1 MQGATGRIC
10 WPSSR
15 PTNDRYSAR
24 EIHGASEVRPDSRGP
39 RVAPAQHCA
48 AFASDQKAVPEFSP
62 RWEAHSASLIGSW
75 EDLHGRNLT
84 SALMRSRVHNR
95 TGDRG
100 GEPFRLTEGGLPSVL
115 PASGRGRSLKRSRR
129 KKRAASSSVFLF
141 GGGRDASNAFVA
153 AAKAPIGR
161 ASEEA
166 CHAQRHQSLAGR
178 IGARLGRFGR
188 RRSALGSR

>member
-1 MQGATGRIC
+1 MISRRSTRKFAALQGATGRIC

-62 RWEAHSASLIGSW
+62 RWETHSAPLIGSW

-100 GEPFRLTEGGLPSVL
+100 GEPFRLTEGGIALGPS
-115 PASGRGRSLKRSRR
+115 
-129 KKRAASSSVFLF
+129 
-141 GGGRDASNAFVA
+141 
-153 AAKAPIGR
+153 
-161 ASEEA
+161 
-166 CHAQRHQSLAGR
+166 R
-178 IGARLGRFGR
+178 IGPG
-188 RRSALGSR
+188 ALSQTQ